1 MFSFFSRGRQ
11 WASSFANEGRRKGR
25 PLRLG
30 SAARDAPE
38 CPEFGAISH
47 DALRICSALE
57 IIILYKRKKCNS
69 FSQYCCDLWR
79 ETDFSC
85 KISIKGRNL
94 SAKSLAEFAPAGANK
109 VKIIFSGGKWVRL
122 QEHKRSA
129 ARLAKSNPCS
139 AYVGENTS
147 RPASWV
153 RLQTRKLC
161 AARLVKSNP
170 CSAVEFLCRRRRNY
184 ARSRAQTPSN
194 ANPAKR

>member
-57 IIILYKRKKCNS
+57 IIIPYKWKKCNS

-109 VKIIFSGGKWVRL
+109 VEIIFSGGKWVRL
-122 QEHKRSA
+122 QERK
-129 ARLAKSNPCS
+129 ARLVKSNPCS

-153 RLQTRKLC
+153 RLQTRKRS

-170 CSAVEFLCRRRRNY
+170 CSAVEFSRQRRENY
-184 ARSRAQTPSN
+184 ARSRVQSPSN
-194 ANPAKR
+194 ASPAKR

>member
-11 WASSFANEGRRKGR
+11 WASSFTNEGRRKGR

-38 CPEFGAISH
+38 CPEFGALSH

-69 FSQYCCDLWR
+69 FSQYCCGLWG

-85 KISIKGRNL
+85 KISIKGHNL

-122 QEHKRSA
+122 QE
-129 ARLAKSNPCS
+129 
-139 AYVGENTS
+139 
-147 RPASWV
+147 
-153 RLQTRKLC
+153 RK
-161 AARLVKSNP
+161 ARLVNKRESKSLILLL
-170 CSAVEFLCRRRRNY
+170 ELIQ
-184 ARSRAQTPSN
+184 RSRTHAAHTSGKILLALQVG
-194 ANPAKR
+194 